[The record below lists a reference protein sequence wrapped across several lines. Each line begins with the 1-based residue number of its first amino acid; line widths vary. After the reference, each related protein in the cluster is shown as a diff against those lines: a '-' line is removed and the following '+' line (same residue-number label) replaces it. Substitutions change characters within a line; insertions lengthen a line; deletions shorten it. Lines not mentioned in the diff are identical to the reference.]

1 MFIYFFFSFYLFF
14 VLNFF
19 VVNSAVVLLN
29 RPPGKLCFIDHV
41 VGNQPEDA
49 MVPIAEWYV
58 HL

>member
-1 MFIYFFFSFYLFF
+1 M
-14 VLNFF
+14 
-19 VVNSAVVLLN
+19 N

-58 HL
+58 HITIFKDEATSAFAGFHVCPVYCSVGM